1 MVLTPMK
8 TIPQPAVFRASMTQL
23 FLLSLIGGISYCSN
37 RDFTGSILL
46 GGLIQIIPQ
55 LWFSREAFKYV
66 GASQTQRI
74 VSTMYRGEVG
84 KVILTSSGFVTVF
97 VLYSNVNIVALMAT
111 FISMI
116 LVHLL
121 LVARLIK

>member
-1 MVLTPMK
+1 MK
-8 TIPQPAVFRASMTQL
+8 TIPQPAVFKASMTQL
-23 FLLSLIGGISYCSN
+23 LALLLVGGLCFFYGSN
-37 RDFTGSILL
+37 QDFSGSIVL
-46 GGLIQIIPQ
+46 GGLIQLIPQ

-74 VSTMYRGEVG
+74 VNTMYRGEVG

-97 VLYSNVNIVALMAT
+97 VLYDNVNIVALMAA

-121 LVARLIK
+121 LVARLVK